1 MSLSGPSYRAGRC
14 LLIGGKAD
22 IEPNITECPSLTQ
35 ADLENSNEI
44 ESEAYFSRWCV
55 SVWTPTYADYLL
67 KMMM

>member
-1 MSLSGPSYRAGRC
+1 M
-14 LLIGGKAD
+14 LIGGKAH

-35 ADLENSNEI
+35 ADLENSNET